1 MASGDVLYSVQ
12 FTPSQIT
19 QTKQQGQ
26 TNANCVQQVTLAA
39 GGQGTPAPD
48 VEGASVALASNTLQV
63 VATGTG
69 TWIVD
74 MDKSYTV
81 TITEN

>member
-1 MASGDVLYSVQ
+1 MASGDVLYSTQ

-19 QTKQQGQ
+19 QTKQSSQDS
-26 TNANCVQQVTLAA
+26 ANCVQQVILSAA
-39 GGQGTPAPD
+39 GSGTPAPD
-48 VEGASVALASNTLQV
+48 VEGATVVLSANTLQV
-63 VATGTG
+63 TATGVS
-69 TWIVD
+69 WVMS